1 MIHYFSK
8 GIVLEQNKEPAL
20 SRELAEFLDPSMPP
34 KYRTGE
40 TGDISSVGPEK
51 LIAIAKEAGIVDET
65 DGQPLFEKLE
75 KARYNKVQTLVADAI
90 DDEPY
95 ISSQLCPSFQLTD
108 QLIGGVELAQKIIG
122 AQKSCI
128 AIYRDIYGVGIKIP
142 EKLGEIPIERI
153 SGTYPAEYRSKT
165 IYQSRSTAVIGSC
178 ALIHLYRA
186 VYEKRCQ
193 TTCFVTVA
201 GDCVAT
207 PQNLEASIGMTV
219 QQLLDHCGLSF
230 EPKRVVV
237 GGSMTGYAI
246 TDTKST
252 KITPMTRGIVAFRED
267 FDEMNYTCIGCGRC
281 AQVCPEGLS
290 PYYIYKFVT
299 ARRYAMLRNFDINLC
314 IGCGT
319 CSYICPAK
327 LDISSVIM
335 RGKQEYE
342 NYLQDQLRRRQKES
356 AQ

>member
-1 MIHYFSK
+1 MITYYSK

-20 SRELAEFLDPSMPP
+20 SRELAAFLDPAIPLAYLNRPP
-34 KYRTGE
+34 AKE
-40 TGDISSVGPEK
+40 TRLSPEE
-51 LIAIAKEAGIVDET
+51 LIALAKEAGIIDET
-65 DGQPLFEKLE
+65 DGKPLAEKLE
-75 KARYNKVQTLVADAI
+75 TARYNKVHTLVADSI

-95 ISSQLCPSFQLTD
+95 ISSQLCPTFQLTE
-108 QLIGGVELAQKIIG
+108 QLTGGLELAQKAIG
-122 AQKSCI
+122 AENVSI
-128 AIYRDIYGVGIKIP
+128 AIYRDIYNVGIKIP

-153 SGTYPAEYRSKT
+153 SGTYPAEYRSKK
-165 IYQSRSTAVIGSC
+165 IYRNRSTAVIGSC

-186 VYEKRCQ
+186 VYENRRQ

-207 PQNLEASIGMTV
+207 PCNLEASVGMTV
-219 QQLLDHCGLSF
+219 QQLLDHCGLSY

-246 TDTKST
+246 TDTKAT

-290 PYYIYKFVT
+290 PYYIYKFVSS
-299 ARRYAMLRNFDINLC
+299 RRYSMLKGFDIDLC

-319 CSYICPAK
+319 CSYVCPAK
-327 LDISSVIM
+327 LDISNVIM
-335 RGKQEYE
+335 RGKQELE
-342 NYLQDQLRRRQKES
+342 NYQKDRLNRKRKS
-356 AQ
+356 SPQ